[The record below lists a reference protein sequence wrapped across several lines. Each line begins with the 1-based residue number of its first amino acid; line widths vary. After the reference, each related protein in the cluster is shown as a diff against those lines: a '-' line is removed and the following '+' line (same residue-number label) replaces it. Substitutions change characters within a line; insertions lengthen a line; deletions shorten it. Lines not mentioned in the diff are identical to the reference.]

1 MIPYDFDY
9 FLPDTWQEAVDIFH
23 SLKAEGKNPL
33 YYGGGT
39 EIISMARVGSIRP
52 DAVIDIIPCDFI
64 VNGIVERKIIE
75 KPYETFFFTLSEKGE
90 EVAEKLTE
98 IDDIITSKK

>member
-1 MIPYDFDY
+1 MKDMLDK
-9 FLPDTWQEAVDIFH
+9 L
-23 SLKAEGKNPL
+23 
-33 YYGGGT
+33 
-39 EIISMARVGSIRP
+39 
-52 DAVIDIIPCDFI
+52 I

>member
-1 MIPYDFDY
+1 M
-9 FLPDTWQEAVDIFH
+9 TSDIRLVPGGYYR
-23 SLKAEGKNPL
+23 LKDMLDKL
-33 YYGGGT
+33 
-39 EIISMARVGSIRP
+39 
-52 DAVIDIIPCDFI
+52 I